1 MQSGKT
7 KVSVIVVNYNGIS
20 YLETCLRS
28 VLAQNVP
35 DFEVILVD
43 NKSSDDSLE
52 YVRRTFPDL
61 LLVANDKN
69 LGYTGGIN
77 SGISHAK
84 GKYLAPLNVDTE
96 VQKNWLGT
104 MVKFMDANPDAGA
117 VTPKSLLYRDREKV
131 GVMGLNIHITGIG
144 FVRGLNK
151 QDSDLPKEPFQVAG
165 ISGCSFLIRREI
177 VERMGGLNEN
187 NFLYYDDVDLSWVV
201 NLMGYKIYC
210 VPRSVVYHEY
220 QLKMTPQKMFW
231 LEHGRLNAIL
241 CYLKP
246 LTLIALLPLLML
258 TDGLIIGYCLIR
270 GPRYAWAKLR
280 AWFSVANNIGG
291 LLKRRRQ
298 VQRLRRISDF
308 ELIRRF
314 KLSYE
319 WGQMF
324 HILRRTKVNT

>member
-270 GPRYAWAKLR
+270 GPRYVWAKLR